1 MPKARPRLARD
12 KPRPRFT
19 AMSAVSIWIILLV
32 LYLIQGQFSGTA
44 AIQLSI
50 VAVLSVLGIASA
62 FGLYKLKKWAMISSV
77 IFFLIVIVAGIS
89 ILLQAQLQILGI
101 IIEDLIIFFSVMS
114 VAFLLMNK
122 KIFHK

>member
-1 MPKARPRLARD
+1 
-12 KPRPRFT
+12 
-19 AMSAVSIWIILLV
+19 MSAVSIWIILLV